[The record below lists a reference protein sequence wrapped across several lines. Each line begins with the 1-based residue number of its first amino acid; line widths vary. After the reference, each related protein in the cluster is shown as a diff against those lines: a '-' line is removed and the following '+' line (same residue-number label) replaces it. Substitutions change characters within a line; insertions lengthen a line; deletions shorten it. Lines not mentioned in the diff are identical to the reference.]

1 MAIHDVSFRV
11 PTSDLGK
18 ADIEFDVFQDGRKF
32 GTLKISKGSI
42 VWFPRDTTNG
52 HRADWERFDQL
63 MQTHIGEIE
72 RR

>member
-1 MAIHDVSFRV
+1 
-11 PTSDLGK
+11 
-18 ADIEFDVFQDGRKF
+18 
-32 GTLKISKGSI
+32 LKISKGSV

-63 MQTHIGEIE
+63 MQQHVGEIE